1 MSKSYPILSQFHK
14 TNRRKLGKVAI
25 KSLPMQW
32 IRKSKSM
39 RLISK
44 MDERRVLRDEV
55 EVVRDEWTE
64 REEIAESIEYQEEV
78 VDCLLSRGGKLSLI
92 VSDSSVG

>member
-14 TNRRKLGKVAI
+14 TNRRKLGKVVI
-25 KSLPMQW
+25 KSFPMQW

-39 RLISK
+39 RLISEI
-44 MDERRVLRDEV
+44 DGQRVLRDEV

-64 REEIAESIEYQEEV
+64 REEIAESIEYQEEAA
-78 VDCLLSRGGKLSLI
+78 DRLLSRGGKPSLI